1 MPELLLATNNEGKVR
16 EYHALLEGC
25 GYKLVT
31 PAEMGISIEVTETG
45 KSFIENAVL
54 KAKAFTDASGLLT
67 LADDSGLEVDALGGA
82 PGIYSARYAGDKSSD
97 ADNIDFLLH
106 NLTDVPEDRR
116 SARFRCVIAIV
127 SQSGGMLWTE
137 GTVEGTIAL
146 VKKGLHGFGY
156 DPVFYLPE
164 LGKTMA
170 ELTPEEKNCLS
181 HRASAA
187 SVACELLKQMRNSR
201 QKGV

>member
-1 MPELLLATNNEGKVR
+1 MPELLLATNNKGKVR
-16 EYHALLEGC
+16 EYHTLLRDC
-25 GYKLVT
+25 GYRLVT
-31 PAEMGISIEVTETG
+31 PADKGISIEVPEIG
-45 KSFIENAVL
+45 KSFVENAVL
-54 KAKAFTDASGLLT
+54 KAKAFAAVSGLLT

-97 ADNIDFLLH
+97 TDNIDLLLH
-106 NLTDVPEDRR
+106 NLTDVPEDGR

-127 SQSGGMLWTE
+127 SQSGGTLWTE
-137 GTVEGTIAL
+137 GKVEGTIASEA
-146 VKKGLHGFGY
+146 KGRYGFGY

-187 SVACELLKQMRNSR
+187 SAACRLLKQMNNST
-201 QKGV
+201 QKGI